1 MSKQVLE
8 KIAISFSVLVI
19 GSAVWFWILQ
29 VGDMLD
35 TLRLAY
41 G

>member
-1 MSKQVLE
+1 MSKPLLE
-8 KIAISFSVLVI
+8 KVAQGFSLLVI

-29 VGDMLD
+29 FGDMLE